1 MAAAHTSQFA
11 RENEEHEAEK
21 HVMEAQI
28 KGLQQEV
35 SALKEDTERIRSDLK
50 TERAEKGELV
60 AAVDEWL
67 AMQQTQPAPSQPRS
81 REASVASSTHHDSLE
96 DQRQQSR
103 EVTPE
108 EFNRS
113 VSRSV
118 SGSIRLP
125 STAEKRIPRFG
136 APGGHSRGNSGG
148 KSGIA
153 MPTPGR
159 GIMGSIERM
168 GRGGV

>member
-1 MAAAHTSQFA
+1 
-11 RENEEHEAEK
+11 
-21 HVMEAQI
+21 MEAQI
-28 KGLQQEV
+28 KGLQQEMA
-35 SALKEDTERIRSDLK
+35 ALKEDTERIRSDLK

-67 AMQQTQPAPSQPRS
+67 AMQQAQPAPSQARS
-81 REASVASSTHHDSLE
+81 REASVSAHHDQLE
-96 DQRQQSR
+96 DQRQPSR
-103 EVTPE
+103 EVTPD

-118 SGSIRLP
+118 SGSIRP
-125 STAEKRIPRFG
+125 PATAEKKIPRFG

-168 GRGGV
+168 GRGGA